1 MMNPVLLAADEALLF
16 VTELEGGEAAQTC
29 ALDEALQRMAVTA
42 ARRRV
47 VALADE
53 PEIGARWQVRVTPCV
68 VLDTGSRQVRL
79 PGDPARLDPA
89 RLEQALSQR

>member
-1 MMNPVLLAADEALLF
+1 MNPVLLAADEALFF
-16 VTELEGGEAAQTC
+16 VTEFEGGETAQAR

-47 VALADE
+47 VALAEE
-53 PEIGARWQVRVTPCV
+53 PELGARWQVRVTPCL

-79 PGDPARLDPA
+79 LGDPARLDPA
-89 RLEQALSQR
+89 RLELALSQR